1 MPIADFFLAGTLSM
15 LRFSGFHNVNNLTT
29 LQRRRCVDYDF
40 FSFALVIEH
49 AHRGGTRL
57 YNSAG

>member
-1 MPIADFFLAGTLSM
+1 M

-57 YNSAG
+57 YNSPG